1 MVLELFLNLGCI
13 EVSHCN
19 NGRELSNIAATYVGI
34 VAGFVLG
41 GLISLQIYNRQ
52 EKNAVKQQEI
62 LDHIVNLEEK
72 HEHILEK
79 HEVILEKIQLV
90 EQNHDEMLN
99 NILTLDR
106 KIDSLLENK

>member
-41 GLISLQIYNRQ
+41 GLISL
-52 EKNAVKQQEI
+52 
-62 LDHIVNLEEK
+62 
-72 HEHILEK
+72 
-79 HEVILEKIQLV
+79 
-90 EQNHDEMLN
+90 
-99 NILTLDR
+99 
-106 KIDSLLENK
+106 